1 MNEERTSCTG
11 NGFHTEITPTTQ
23 SLLTFISAFEIMGPF
38 VPGALVE
45 NRVIRGLLRLKKRFL
60 RESPTTRRLAH
71 SVLPMTWVQISRLWF
86 GSCKSKSPM
95 HTTYRK
101 YKDLGQTTLHPVC
114 DLPGGFYGA
123 SIILPF
129 LHMSCL
135 PIRRASHVMAT
146 STAETATYGTRTIST
161 QCSSEFTRRNLPLS
175 LIH

>member
-23 SLLTFISAFEIMGPF
+23 CLLTFTSAFEIMGPI

-45 NRVIRGLLRLKKRFL
+45 YCVIRGLLRLKKRCL

-71 SVLPMTWVQISRLWF
+71 APFPMPWVQISRLWF
-86 GSCKSKSPM
+86 GSCKSKASM

-101 YKDLGQTTLHPVC
+101 YKDLGQMTSHPVC
-114 DLPGGFYGA
+114 DLPGCFCNGA

-135 PIRRASHVMAT
+135 LMRRASHVMAT
-146 STAETATYGTRTIST
+146 TTAKTATYGK
-161 QCSSEFTRRNLPLS
+161 LS